1 MRLPADFTFSQ
12 SNLQDYRDCPYR
24 FYLRYIL
31 HTRWPALVV
40 EDALKFEQRGQ
51 SGARFHRLVQQWLL
65 GVPEDRLQALVT
77 NDPDP
82 DLAQWWENF
91 LEVIPP
97 LLEGERFIEATL
109 ATTLASHRVL
119 AKFDLILVQPDGH
132 LVLYDWKTSQKIPRQ
147 DWLEDRVQTRLYQF
161 ILASSGG
168 VLTNQEK
175 VTPEQ
180 IEMRYWFAP
189 NRAAPITLPYD
200 AIAFEQD
207 REYFTNLINEI
218 ASKPADLFFRT
229 ADEARCRFCV
239 YRAHCDRGTLGGDLE
254 GLEYSDQQTEE
265 FESLLDF
272 DQISEIEF

>member
-1 MRLPADFTFSQ
+1 MILPADFTFSQ

-51 SGARFHRLVQQWLL
+51 SGARFHRLVQQYLL

-77 NDPDP
+77 SDADP
-82 DLAQWWENF
+82 DLSQWWENF
-91 LEVIPP
+91 LEMIPP
-97 LLEGERFIEATL
+97 LLEGERFVE
-109 ATTLASHRVL
+109 TTLTTSLAEHRIL
-119 AKFDLILVQPDGH
+119 AKYDLILVQPDGH
-132 LVLYDWKTSQKIPRQ
+132 LVIYDWKTSQKKPRK

-168 VLTNQEK
+168 VLTNQGK

-189 NRAAPITLPYD
+189 HRTAPITLHNNTD
-200 AIAFEQD
+200 QFEQD
-207 REYFTNLINEI
+207 REYFTSLINEI
-218 ASKPADLFFRT
+218 ANKPADSFFRT

-239 YRAHCDRGTLGGDLE
+239 YRAHCDRGTLGGDFESLE
-254 GLEYSDQQTEE
+254 DSDQQTEE
-265 FESLLDF
+265 FESLPDF

>member
-31 HTRWPALVV
+31 QTRWPALVV

-65 GVPEDRLQALVT
+65 GVPEDRLDALAT
-77 NDPDP
+77 SDPDP

-97 LLEGERFIEATL
+97 LLDGERFVEATL
-109 ATTLASHRVL
+109 ATTLAGHRAL
-119 AKFDLILVQPDGH
+119 AKYDLILVQPDGR
-132 LVLYDWKTSQKIPRQ
+132 LIIYDWKTSQKKPRQ
-147 DWLEDRVQTRLYQF
+147 DWLEDRVQTRLYRF
-161 ILASSGG
+161 ILTNSGG
-168 VLTNQEK
+168 VLTNREM

-189 NRAAPITLPYD
+189 NRTAPITLTYD
-200 AIAFEQD
+200 SDQFEQD
-207 REYFTNLINEI
+207 REYFTDLINEI
-218 ASKPADLFFRT
+218 KDKPADSFFRT
-229 ADEARCRFCV
+229 ADEARCRFCI
-239 YRAHCDRGTLGGDLE
+239 YRAHCDRGALGGDLE
-254 GLEYSDQQTEE
+254 DFEDSDRQVEGIE
-265 FESLLDF
+265 DLPDF